1 MLRNLIRIPALATL
15 LTLSLAGTPAH
26 ATQADF
32 EKHMARGVAALDADT
47 PRAALEEFRAAQTEH
62 PDDPETALYL
72 AIALNRAGD
81 PAAEAALK
89 NALRSDPGNP
99 RINLELGTHYYNRSM
114 YDEAGDY
121 FENLLAQNP
130 DADLTSAARSY
141 LANIRTQSSGKN
153 WSASLTGGIQYDSNV
168 PLSADGV
175 QLPVGIDRRGD
186 WRGVINLGLAAAP
199 YRNNSTELAV
209 SYGLYQT
216 LHTNLSDFD
225 LTQNSLDLTLR
236 EQFQPYLAG
245 KVTLSGELI
254 HLGGK
259 QFDRSYSIA
268 PAIILTLSDSATSTL
283 EYRFREAYYENS
295 GMFPTNSDREGIAHV
310 ITLGHQHKLSDTLNL
325 RISYTFERE
334 LATTDS
340 WSSRSHHGSAGIAI
354 ALPYKLLLDISA
366 DAVGR
371 SYDAIQ
377 NDASEARSDTTLSA
391 AASLTWQINETL
403 AISGGYHYT
412 DNSSTISGYEYRRS
426 ITSLMFQGRY

>member
-1 MLRNLIRIPALATL
+1 MLRNIIVTTTLVTLTL
-15 LTLSLAGTPAH
+15 LNSTAY

-32 EKHMARGVAALDADT
+32 EKHMARGVAALDADNS
-47 PRAALEEFRAAQTEH
+47 RVALEEFKAAQAEH

-81 PAAEAALK
+81 TTAEAALK

-114 YDEAGDY
+114 YEEAGDY
-121 FENLLAQNP
+121 FENLLAQKP
-130 DADLTSAARSY
+130 EADLITAAQSY
-141 LANIRTQSSGKN
+141 LANIHNQSSSKN
-153 WSASLTGGIQYDSNV
+153 WNASLTGGMQYDSNV

-199 YRNNSTELAV
+199 YRSSSTELAI

-216 LHTNLSDFD
+216 LHMNLSDFD
-225 LTQNSLDLTLR
+225 LTQNSLDLSLK

-245 KVTLSGELI
+245 KIALSGELI

-259 QFDRSYSIA
+259 QFDRTYSIA
-268 PAIILTLSDSATSTL
+268 PALILTLSDSAASTF

-295 GMFPTNSDREGIAHV
+295 GLFPTNSDREGTAHLL
-310 ITLGHQHKLSDTLNL
+310 TLGHHHKLSDTLDL
-325 RISYTFERE
+325 RISYSFERE
-334 LATTDS
+334 LARINS
-340 WSSRSHHGSAGIAI
+340 WSSHSHHGSAGLAI
-354 ALPYKLLLDISA
+354 ALPYNLLLDISA
-366 DAVGR
+366 DALGR
-371 SYDAIQ
+371 SYDSIQ
-377 NDASEARSDTTLSA
+377 SDASEARSDTTLSA
-391 AASLTWQINETL
+391 AASLTWQLNETL

-412 DNSSTISGYEYRRS
+412 DNSSNISGYEYSRS
-426 ITSLMFQGRY
+426 ITSIMFQGRY